1 MRTRSRAGVRRW
13 LEEALDPWECV
24 RLDLEEII
32 EAGEDRVVAGVLMT
46 TRGEESGVETKL
58 RLWQVFWVTDGRVAR
73 RQGPYW
79 VRNEALEAV
88 GLGE

>member
-1 MRTRSRAGVRRW
+1 VRRW
-13 LEEALDPWECV
+13 LEEALDPWESV
-24 RLDLEEII
+24 RLDLEEIF
-32 EAGEDRVVAGVLMT
+32 EAGDDQVVVGVLMT

-79 VRNEALEAV
+79 VRDEALAAA
-88 GLGE
+88 GLKE